1 MDILAHFGT
10 HLYTPE
16 PPPQLEAASP
26 ISSVTYS
33 PAWRQGGGGSPSLK
47 PSRPQQRC
55 ISSQIQVIKI
65 ETEDN
70 RETRSAK
77 DALLLWCQMKTA
89 G

>member
-1 MDILAHFGT
+1 MCCGELIPL
-10 HLYTPE
+10 
-16 PPPQLEAASP
+16 SP
-26 ISSVTYS
+26 D
-33 PAWRQGGGGSPSLK
+33 P
-47 PSRPQQRC
+47 
-55 ISSQIQVIKI
+55 SQIQVIKI

>member
-1 MDILAHFGT
+1 MEARRQPSKGLSQYERQSTTVVNPASFP
-10 HLYTPE
+10 LNQ
-16 PPPQLEAASP
+16 PPSMA
-26 ISSVTYS
+26 
-33 PAWRQGGGGSPSLK
+33 GGEVLDLVFV
-47 PSRPQQRC
+47 
-55 ISSQIQVIKI
+55 SSQIQVIKI